1 MISSFYVTLVE
12 ILHEKFG
19 TDKEFDSNE
28 AVKALRSNCDYL
40 KKMPIANSR
49 YYLSALRKV
58 GALVTVKHGS
68 KNGGVLYINQLSKPF
83 MENEPRLARL
93 VTGVKD
99 QVKTTKIQIIQ
110 EQNPNVKYFIGEMM
124 FDTMDEAVEYCK
136 KNIIKLKRKKI
147 IWE

>member
-28 AVKALRSNCDYL
+28 AVKALRSGCDYL

-58 GALVTVKHGS
+58 GVLVTVKHGS

-93 VTGVKD
+93 VTGV
-99 QVKTTKIQIIQ
+99 QYQIKTTEIPEVQ
-110 EQNPNVKYFIGEMM
+110 EQNPNVKYFVGEIM
-124 FDTMDEAVEYCK
+124 FDTINDAVAYCK
-136 KNIIKLKRKKI
+136 SHIIKIKRKKI

>member
-58 GALVTVKHGS
+58 GVLVTVKHGS

-93 VTGVKD
+93 VTSVRD
-99 QVKTTKIQIIQ
+99 QIKTIEIPEVQ
-110 EQNPNVKYFIGEMM
+110 EQNPNVKYFVGEIM
-124 FDTMDEAVEYCK
+124 FDTINDAVAYCK
-136 KNIIKLKRKKI
+136 SHIIKIKRKKI